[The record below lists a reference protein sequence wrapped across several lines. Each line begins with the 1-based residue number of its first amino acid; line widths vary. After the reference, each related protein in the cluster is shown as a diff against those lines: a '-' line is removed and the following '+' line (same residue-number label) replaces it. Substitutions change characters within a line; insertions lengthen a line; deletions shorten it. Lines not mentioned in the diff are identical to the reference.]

1 MLCRGGGCAGE
12 WGKGWATKVPKITC
26 VCSALRQW
34 QHNWV
39 HHKKILEAT
48 THSKGS
54 RCWSRSNSSWCV
66 QWPSAT
72 RFLLGRTFI
81 ILPALQKSRNLGLA
95 QIFCPHDN
103 KYKKFVFSVKKMHQ
117 GFLIAAQ
124 ERSRN
129 GVFLLPVC
137 IWSCILEQIWVV
149 AIEFF
154 LAWSQIMPT
163 YFCQLLLPKECALIF
178 FSSWKITKH
187 PFSFSPP
194 ACFLQLPFSQIL
206 FFVGLCQRY
215 YLFWFMLLSFS
226 PASELQDS
234 CSPVVV

>member
-12 WGKGWATKVPKITC
+12 WGKGWASKVPKITC

-34 QHNWV
+34 QYNWV

-54 RCWSRSNSSWCV
+54 WCWSRSNSSWCV

-81 ILPALQKSRNLGLA
+81 IFPALQKSRNLGLA
-95 QIFCPHDN
+95 QNCPHD
-103 KYKKFVFSVKKMHQ
+103 KYKKFVFSVKKMHW

-124 ERSRN
+124 E
-129 GVFLLPVC
+129 VKKWCLLPVC
-137 IWSCILEQIWVV
+137 IWSCVLEQIWVV
-149 AIEFF
+149 AIEF

-163 YFCQLLLPKECALIF
+163 SVSSYLKNVPWF
-178 FSSWKITKH
+178 FLSCKITKH
-187 PFSFSPP
+187 PFCFSPP

-206 FFVGLCQRY
+206 FCPTLSGPICSGSCFSRLLCHLNCRIV
-215 YLFWFMLLSFS
+215 FSSVFMFLL
-226 PASELQDS
+226 PT
-234 CSPVVV
+234 C